1 MKLFFLLAYFGSCQI
16 RFKNQRVSFATRVYK
31 GTRDQDCK
39 TSRFQWNSRKEHVL
53 SFHMGWGS
61 LLLIDDPTIYW
72 LVIAV
77 HKKKSF
83 LEGHRLTCGCFS
95 NFLWMKSILSSGDN
109 WKLSVPAPF
118 KSFVLCNKSILTIS
132 MNLELPIRSYRFMP
146 TL

>member
-16 RFKNQRVSFATRVYK
+16 RFNNQRVSFATRVHK

-39 TSRFQWNSRKEHVL
+39 TSRFQWNKSRKEHVL
-53 SFHMGWGS
+53 PFHMGWAS

-72 LVIAV
+72 LVTVV
-77 HKKKSF
+77 HKKNQSWK
-83 LEGHRLTCGCFS
+83 GRLTCGCFS

-109 WKLSVPAPF
+109 WKLSIPEPF